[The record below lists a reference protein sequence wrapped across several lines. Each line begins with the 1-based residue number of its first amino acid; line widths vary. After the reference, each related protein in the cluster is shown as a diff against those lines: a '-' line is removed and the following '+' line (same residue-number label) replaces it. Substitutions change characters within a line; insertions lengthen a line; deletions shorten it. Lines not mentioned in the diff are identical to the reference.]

1 MQGILFSF
9 LSEYGPL
16 FLEGLVTTLILAF
29 VGTIVGFFLGLFL
42 ALARNIKKNPT
53 DTKMKIL
60 LKSSGYILST
70 IYVQFFSR
78 HSDDGSSDYFIF
90 WKLGRRF

>member
-29 VGTIVGFFLGLFL
+29 VGTIGWIFL
-42 ALARNIKKNPT
+42 RI
-53 DTKMKIL
+53 
-60 LKSSGYILST
+60 
-70 IYVQFFSR
+70 VFSI
-78 HSDDGSSDYFIF
+78 S
-90 WKLGRRF
+90 

>member
-42 ALARNIKKNPT
+42 ALARNIKKKSNRYKNE
-53 DTKMKIL
+53 DSFKIFRL
-60 LKSSGYILST
+60 YSFNDLCSI
-70 IYVQFFSR
+70 FSR